1 MNETLA
7 IAVPVTYQREWQDG
21 FGARGWKLD
30 VSINEPSV
38 IAATAETGERIPTSV
53 LVHDILDHHL
63 CGFGIGGH
71 RNEAMALL
79 QLAARTGAD
88 PRVDFRQII
97 DEDIM
102 QGHCNGESLRSFLPP
117 DLVEQLP
124 TDLVDGPSIIR
135 YLLSIMDEATLHERL
150 VQHFVQIGES
160 VQSQVET
167 HWRGLGLSYQRRS
180 EMGKTLQQ
188 LLARV
193 DKQACEQHWEQA
205 HGRFI
210 VGNQE
215 CALVLE
221 MPVRQHV
228 TAAVGRRGGSTSI
241 EEGG

>member
-1 MNETLA
+1 MNGTST

-63 CGFGIGGH
+63 CGFRIGGH

-102 QGHCNGESLRSFLPP
+102 HGHCNGESLRAFLPP
-117 DLVEQLP
+117 DLAEQLP
-124 TDLVDGPSIIR
+124 ADLDDDRSLIQHLRSVI
-135 YLLSIMDEATLHERL
+135 DETVLRERL

-160 VQSQVET
+160 VQSQVEA
-167 HWRGLGLSYQRRS
+167 HWRDLGLSYRRRS
-180 EMGKTLQQ
+180 EMGKALQQ

-193 DKQACEQHWEQA
+193 DKQARDQHWEQA
-205 HGRFI
+205 HGRFM
-210 VGNQE
+210 VGDQE

-221 MPVRQHV
+221 TPVRQHV
-228 TAAVGRRGGSTSI
+228 TAAVGRSG
-241 EEGG
+241 